1 MSSQSSAG
9 FTYPSDADFPRNV
22 DLSNPSYLQ
31 KIEETTWYMTS
42 APAFISLT
50 AHISRER
57 MRITDIWAEEFEK
70 PDPGCDRAD
79 YPIFAALTF
88 KDIVRFLP
96 RCPGLEDQYQ
106 RDTTGKFQLVGM
118 LYFVVDG
125 CDFVFERASEAYIM
139 LQWLP
144 DPFACI
150 FVTSD
155 KHVAECRAH
164 EFKEPFE

>member
-1 MSSQSSAG
+1 MSSAAG
-9 FTYPSDADFPRNV
+9 FTYPSDADFPRDL

-31 KIEETTWYMTS
+31 KIEDTTWYMTS
-42 APAFISLT
+42 APASISAT

-57 MRITDIWAEEFEK
+57 MRITDIWAEAFEN

-79 YPIFAALTF
+79 YSIFAALSF
-88 KDIVRFLP
+88 KDIR
-96 RCPGLEDQYQ
+96 
-106 RDTTGKFQLVGM
+106 VGM

-125 CDFVFERASEAYIM
+125 CDFVFETASEAYIM